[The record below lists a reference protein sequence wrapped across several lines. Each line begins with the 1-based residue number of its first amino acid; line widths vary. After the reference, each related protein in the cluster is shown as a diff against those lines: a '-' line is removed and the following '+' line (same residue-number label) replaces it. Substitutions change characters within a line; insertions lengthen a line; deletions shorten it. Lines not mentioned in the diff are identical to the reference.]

1 MILNDGSIFRHSGT
15 SIIISLACKSQLHCG
30 LPFRGLVTDFC
41 GESFVAKGQT
51 YFRRCSAVHGTWT
64 LPKSTLEMVPVP
76 SHCYLKPYRHSDKTI
91 KSMQFATA
99 AHIQVSKHLQSSFQL
114 ERNFL
119 PSKKELQQSRQD
131 EASLYIYEPD
141 IGGIDRDK
149 VDA

>member
-1 MILNDGSIFRHSGT
+1 
-15 SIIISLACKSQLHCG
+15 
-30 LPFRGLVTDFC
+30 
-41 GESFVAKGQT
+41 
-51 YFRRCSAVHGTWT
+51 
-64 LPKSTLEMVPVP
+64 
-76 SHCYLKPYRHSDKTI
+76 
-91 KSMQFATA
+91 MQFATA